1 MKYLLIGIGPGNG
14 LSLAR
19 RFGRSGF
26 DILMVARNAAKLRE
40 YETQLAAE
48 GIRAQGYAADIS
60 DSAAFQQTLENILA
74 EHPQVDVLHYNA
86 SAYTPA
92 LPSQVSPQIFLED
105 LKTNVLGALI
115 AAQAVLPQMRGRG
128 QGTLFFTGGGSAL
141 QPAPIMSSLGAGKA
155 AMRNL
160 MQSLA
165 QECEPLGIRVATV
178 TICGSVKA
186 GTKFDPDDI
195 AEAFW
200 QLYQQPVEEQET
212 EVIFK

>member
-14 LSLAR
+14 LALTR
-19 RFGRSGF
+19 RFGRGGF

-40 YETQLAAE
+40 YETELAAE

-60 DSAAFQQTLENILA
+60 DEAAFQKTLQNILA
-74 EHPQVDVLHYNA
+74 EHPDVDVLHYNA

-92 LPSQVSPQIFLED
+92 MPSQVSPQVFLED

-115 AAQAVLPQMRGRG
+115 AAQAVLPQMRGRER
-128 QGTLFFTGGGSAL
+128 GTLFFTGGGSSL
-141 QPAPIMSSLGAGKA
+141 RPAPIMSSLGAGKA

-160 MQSLA
+160 VQSLA
-165 QECEPLGIRVATV
+165 QECKPLGIHVATV

-186 GTKFDPDDI
+186 GTRFDPDAI
-195 AEAFW
+195 AEEFW
-200 QLYQQPVEEQET
+200 RLYQQPAGEWET
-212 EVIFK
+212 VLE